1 MTQTVSLSPD
11 RNCEIPQILTL
22 EGLCDVPAAVEAEQ
36 WIVETLAAGTAEIVV
51 DLRGVTSLDA
61 AMLQVLSRGLMLAK
75 MQKGR
80 FVLVRP
86 NAYVWTQFEQRG
98 LDSVFSSFPDL
109 ERSLAEAEV
118 RSR

>member
-11 RNCEIPQILTL
+11 RNCEIAQILTL

-36 WIVETLAAGTAEIVV
+36 WIGKALAAGAAEIVV
-51 DLRGVTSLDA
+51 DLRGVRSLDA
-61 AMLQVLSRGLMLAK
+61 TMLQVLLRGLMLAK
-75 MQKGR
+75 MQRTR
-80 FVLVRP
+80 FALVRP

-98 LDSVFSSFPDL
+98 LDRVFSSFPDL
-109 ERSLAEAEV
+109 ERSLAKAEV